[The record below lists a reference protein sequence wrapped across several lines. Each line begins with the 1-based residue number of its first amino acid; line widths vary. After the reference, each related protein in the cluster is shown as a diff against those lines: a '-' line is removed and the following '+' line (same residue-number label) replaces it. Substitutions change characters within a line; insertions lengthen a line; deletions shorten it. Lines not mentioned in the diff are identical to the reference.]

1 MLNKVLLGFQ
11 SKPWFISYAKKLK
24 VKLKINPVAN
34 NCGVTLLDRWVL
46 SFDINLNGLQKGPIQ
61 MYAPTAM

>member
-1 MLNKVLLGFQ
+1 MCSWVSSPNPDLL
-11 SKPWFISYAKKLK
+11 ATLKKLK

-46 SFDINLNGLQKGPIQ
+46 SFDINLNGLQ
-61 MYAPTAM
+61 